1 MARVSNHPSA
11 EVNEAAKPP
20 STPASRRIGL
30 GGVLLGLVVI
40 VVLAFLALLGYG
52 LLRRQGG
59 SFAGFGI
66 NAVAQEG
73 RILPGPA
80 PDFQLSLFTG
90 DRFRLSEQRGKVVL
104 VNFWASWCPP
114 CRAEAPVLER
124 AWRRYRDRGV
134 VLVGLDVWD
143 AREDALRFL
152 REFDVSYPNGP
163 ADSSTP
169 VEYGVTGIPETF
181 FIRPDG
187 TMARHWIGP
196 LTDEQ
201 VVAFIE
207 ELLDQ
212 SSSGASRSSR

>member
-1 MARVSNHPSA
+1 MEGGSNRPSSESPSA
-11 EVNEAAKPP
+11 
-20 STPASRRIGL
+20 PAGGRLGL
-30 GGVLLGLVVI
+30 GAVLLGLVVLA
-40 VVLAFLALLGYG
+40 VLALLALLGYG

-59 SFAGFGI
+59 SFAGFGV
-66 NAVAQEG
+66 NAVARAG

-90 DRFRLSEQRGKVVL
+90 GTFRLSEQRGKAVVL
-104 VNFWASWCPP
+104 NFWASWCPP

-134 VLVGLDVWD
+134 VLVGLNVWD
-143 AREDALRFL
+143 SREGALRFL

-163 ADSSTP
+163 ANSSTP

-187 TMARHWIGP
+187 TMARHWLGP

-201 VVAFIE
+201 VGAFIE

-212 SSSGASRSSR
+212 SSSGASK